1 MSFDPGSARQAG
13 EAAIGAARR
22 LLARKAAEI
31 IKHDPE
37 AAAMALEMGLVD
49 RRWLDNP
56 GRAPLSTAGPTE
68 IIERFWE
75 RAVETRPSR
84 LSTLGLGAAQL
95 LTSRLSPPGGRA
107 QSMTVVFTD
116 LEGFT
121 TFTAR
126 HGDEAALALLRDHH
140 RVAGPLVRR
149 EGGHIVKHIGDGL
162 LCTFPDPQGGL
173 RAAVALLDAAP
184 EPLRLRAGVHL
195 GEAIVSVDDVI
206 GHVVNV
212 AARVAETA
220 RGGQAVATQEAVD
233 AAGPTPGVVVGKA
246 RSRRLRGVADRIT
259 LVEIHPDQSART
271 PLSAAR

>member
-1 MSFDPGSARQAG
+1 MTFDPASARQAG
-13 EAAIGAARR
+13 EAAVGAVRR

-37 AAAMALEMGLVD
+37 AADMALEMGLVD

-56 GRAPLSTAGPTE
+56 GRTPLSTAGPAE

-95 LTSRLSPPGGRA
+95 LSSRLSPPAGRPEW
-107 QSMTVVFTD
+107 MTVVFTD

-121 TFTAR
+121 AFTAR
-126 HGDEAALALLRDHH
+126 HGDEAALALLRDHQ
-140 RVAGPLVRR
+140 RVAGPVVRR

-173 RAAVALLDAAP
+173 RAAVTLLEAAP
-184 EPLRLRAGVHL
+184 EPLRLRAGVHV

-212 AARVAETA
+212 AARVGDTA
-220 RGGQAVATQEAVD
+220 RGGQALATSEAVD
-233 AAGPTPGVVVGKA
+233 AAGPTPGVVVGKSK
-246 RSRRLRGVADRIT
+246 SRRLRGVAERMT
-259 LVEIHPDQSART
+259 LVEVHRDPSTRIALT
-271 PLSAAR
+271 TLL